1 MSKEHPLPTEHSP
14 LPWGKNLEGEIL
26 DANGIYVCNY
36 GSEHDGTL
44 IEEACNNY
52 HRLKECEEE
61 VKQLREWI
69 SVEERLPE
77 DNVKVLIL
85 SSDGESMLICYR
97 NAKMKEYIWWD
108 TMFSQSIEN
117 VTHWKPLPPPPSKP

>member
-52 HRLKECEEE
+52 HRLQSSLKEREEE
-61 VKQLREWI
+61 VKQLRAENQ
-69 SVEERLPE
+69 RLHSELLPVYAKI
-77 DNVKVLIL
+77 D
-85 SSDGESMLICYR
+85 ESFL
-97 NAKMKEYIWWD
+97 NEKQDAQKNSEPVIWPYD
-108 TMFSQSIEN
+108 
-117 VTHWKPLPPPPSKP
+117 KPLPPPPSKP